1 MFLGEKITKSREGNG
16 VNLTS
21 ELRRLLGKVR
31 NLPIFINATT
41 ILKRGLGKK
50 ITPKDLLKRIAG
62 MGEGVRDFLE
72 KTRAKVS
79 EAQTRL
85 VRDSEPVISI
95 LDQRGRKVILPS
107 IILPVATT
115 TGDRALGRR
124 FSR

>member
-107 IILPVATT
+107 IILPAATT
-115 TGDRALGRR
+115 TGGRALGRR